1 MTSPNFPGAPAC
13 SAPPAAQRAM
23 TAQAYRTPRCTR
35 TFSRSGRSSTLWTGG
50 GRRQG
55 QAGAD
60 CARSFRP
67 SRTSFARTRSNLRLY
82 PIVERRWASGHAHP
96 TSSSRHRR
104 TTFTRHLSAGRSGS
118 NQPFFYHRHRRP
130 SCPAPSTP
138 PPPSSRQTC
147 QWRRPSR
154 KMAGP
159 RPVGSPVEGCD
170 THRRRPLQ
178 RTAGTSGSDSWL
190 PSESLVT
197 DWAVSGFVPDHS
209 GYRVYAKSDLSKTTM

>member
-1 MTSPNFPGAPAC
+1 MLGARRRCGRGTAGGRGRRVLIALVRFVHRAPHSRAPAQI
-13 SAPPAAQRAM
+13 SGSTPSSSGGGPPATHTQRA
-23 TAQAYRTPRCTR
+23 AA
-35 TFSRSGRSSTLWTGG
+35 GTGG
-50 GRRQG
+50 QLLP
-55 QAGAD
+55 D
-60 CARSFRP
+60 TSAR
-67 SRTSFARTRSNLRLY
+67 AA
-82 PIVERRWASGHAHP
+82 VAAAS
-96 TSSSRHRR
+96 
-104 TTFTRHLSAGRSGS
+104 
-118 NQPFFYHRHRRP
+118 PFFTTVTVGLRVP
-130 SCPAPSTP
+130 PLGTP

-197 DWAVSGFVPDHS
+197 DWAASGFVPDHS
-209 GYRVYAKSDLSKTTM
+209 GYRVYAKSDLSKIAM